1 MKDFLQLNSELYDLY
16 RSVVES
22 RVHDVDRKLSSI
34 RDKISPDAPQS
45 IRQSYL
51 NFSRLIAGH
60 ASVREVCLTLPETV
74 QDGVAMRHHT
84 LLGGIEPGGAPGVSL
99 VTCAMNR
106 TDNLL
111 KALGSWLAHSQI
123 SEVIIVDWSSRVP
136 VSQSLEDAGV
146 DDPRIR
152 VIRVEDEPRWILSYA
167 FNVGFRIR
175 VSQQLR
181 GAMHRPKRGSQ
192 RLRMGGRASAA
203 GAGRLAPRQA
213 GPFRSFLPL
222 HVGF

>member
-60 ASVREVCLTLPETV
+60 ASVREVCLTLPEAV

-111 KALGSWLAHSQI
+111 KALGSWLA
-123 SEVIIVDWSSRVP
+123 R
-136 VSQSLEDAGV
+136 
-146 DDPRIR
+146 
-152 VIRVEDEPRWILSYA
+152 
-167 FNVGFRIR
+167 
-175 VSQQLR
+175 
-181 GAMHRPKRGSQ
+181 
-192 RLRMGGRASAA
+192 
-203 GAGRLAPRQA
+203 
-213 GPFRSFLPL
+213 
-222 HVGF
+222 